1 MQSELLSR
9 VDSHFYIKSVKCM
22 TIEQLKS
29 LRKYKV
35 NAAEEIK
42 STEYIYAAAKLACDI
57 KDFFA
62 DDLFVKVLIMYYCA
76 LMSSREIAICL
87 KCSVNAVNHILR
99 SGQKKIK
106 LAEKSCGQ

>member
-99 SGQKKIK
+99 SGQNKIK
-106 LAEKSCGQ
+106 LAEKSCG